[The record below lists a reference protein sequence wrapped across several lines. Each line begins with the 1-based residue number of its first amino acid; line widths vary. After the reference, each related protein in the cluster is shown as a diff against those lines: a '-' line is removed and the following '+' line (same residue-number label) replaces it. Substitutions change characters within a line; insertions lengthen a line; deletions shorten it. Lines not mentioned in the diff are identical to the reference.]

1 MWSVALSLYHRTWW
15 SPLYICHM
23 EHNFQ
28 QNGTNIL
35 LQYDSLLPQTWH
47 WGLLSYFPSL
57 LRHVHH
63 CAHDLLDHD
72 LLDFFLYCVCLLVRD
87 YLHWLLR
94 DSWWG
99 SSMRYSKLSNYE
111 YTSPMVT
118 VVLIY
123 KFKDKKGLDLVVTCL
138 YPYLNQI
145 KSIV

>member
-1 MWSVALSLYHRTWW
+1 M
-15 SPLYICHM
+15 
-23 EHNFQ
+23 
-28 QNGTNIL
+28 
-35 LQYDSLLPQTWH
+35 D
-47 WGLLSYFPSL
+47 
-57 LRHVHH
+57 
-63 CAHDLLDHD
+63 HDL
-72 LLDFFLYCVCLLVRD
+72 LLDFFLYCVCLLVCLLVRD

-99 SSMRYSKLSNYE
+99 SSIRYSKLSNYE